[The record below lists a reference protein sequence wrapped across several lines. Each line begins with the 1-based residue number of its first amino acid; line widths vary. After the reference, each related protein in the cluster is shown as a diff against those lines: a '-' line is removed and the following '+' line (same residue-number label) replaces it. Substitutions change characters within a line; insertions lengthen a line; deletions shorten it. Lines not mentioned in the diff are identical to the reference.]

1 MSWLF
6 SRALVAEYSGATFL
20 DGAYVAIVCFI
31 AWLVYGVI
39 ALVAGGFLWPFDSD
53 DEEIND

>member
-1 MSWLF
+1 MTLAVW
-6 SRALVAEYSGATFL
+6 
-20 DGAYVAIVCFI
+20 AYVAIVCFI